1 MRDGMIGPCILAATV
16 IVLAIWATVGP
27 PKTHSMA
34 VAHYRFTV
42 PP

>member
-1 MRDGMIGPCILAATV
+1 MIGACILAATV
-16 IVLAIWATVGP
+16 IAVAVWATVGP

-34 VAHYRFTV
+34 VSHYRFTG